1 MLNNLSEILKE
12 GTTNFK
18 VICHEWNKNNP
29 NNTVDINATLPNY
42 NNLHQ
47 KNTFYVQK
55 SIETLIIPIL
65 FSEMPNFHRV
75 NHKNVIILK
84 LEMEI

>member
-42 NNLHQ
+42 NNLH
-47 KNTFYVQK
+47 
-55 SIETLIIPIL
+55 
-65 FSEMPNFHRV
+65 
-75 NHKNVIILK
+75 
-84 LEMEI
+84 

>member
-1 MLNNLSEILKE
+1 MFWKSIDKKLYDFKKRTIINNTMLNNLSEILKE

-42 NNLHQ
+42 NNLH
-47 KNTFYVQK
+47 
-55 SIETLIIPIL
+55 
-65 FSEMPNFHRV
+65 
-75 NHKNVIILK
+75 
-84 LEMEI
+84 

>member
-29 NNTVDINATLPNY
+29 NVGNS
-42 NNLHQ
+42 
-47 KNTFYVQK
+47 KGK
-55 SIETLIIPIL
+55 IIIKRDT
-65 FSEMPNFHRV
+65 E
-75 NHKNVIILK
+75 K
-84 LEMEI
+84 